1 MTLEEGHWIL
11 VFERSIVQNKGKA
24 QAPLAKKEKNLTPDC
39 LSIVNQ
45 MECLC
50 FMTQRTIVHFRWNMM
65 EYDMEINSFYNLH
78 SQNSTRYLILI
89 CEIKVT
95 QYNLPKSLKDHLL
108 LVIYCGPT
116 VYNCF

>member
-24 QAPLAKKEKNLTPDC
+24 QDPLAKKEKNLTPDC

-50 FMTQRTIVHFRWNMM
+50 FMTQRTIVHFRWNMIWKSILFIIFTHRTAL
-65 EYDMEINSFYNLH
+65 DILH
-78 SQNSTRYLILI
+78 LFVR
-89 CEIKVT
+89 
-95 QYNLPKSLKDHLL
+95 
-108 LVIYCGPT
+108 
-116 VYNCF
+116 